1 MSELKIPQDNIL
13 PISVWLD
20 VLGTVFS
27 PQGLLLIGAGSG
39 NSQWIKWLLRQAQ
52 FPIQLVEGDKVK
64 YKYLERSLAFNEDWT
79 LQHEVV
85 APRPGPIEFHH
96 ASNPNESGLLPPSQ
110 LNSFWPHLEC
120 VRTEHVENAV
130 TLSSLLEAK
139 RNINW
144 LVLDCLPA
152 ATILMGAGERLSDL
166 DVIIVRVA
174 FNDHFNAESGAD
186 QNSINILLQS
196 AGLTCIHVVPQRHPA
211 LAHAIYVR
219 DIKRQKNEHA
229 QNKENIN
236 QLKLMVQ
243 QAEVNHN
250 NDLELAFK
258 SVESLKIELNESSTK
273 LIKIKKNNQQIENK
287 FSLQRDTLIKTE
299 ERLKQSQQELNH
311 LSNELKKEHKLVT
324 GSETQFAQCNVELK
338 SMQKCN
344 EQLKQQLDLQNNN
357 FSEIKDKLTDK
368 NKVLISTE
376 EALAETKNNLDKT
389 KTEYEKLK
397 IDALQNINNL
407 NSQLEK
413 KKTKIDELT
422 KTLEVASTVQTKKSD
437 TTGFDCFID
446 DIEPYLYGKSI
457 TYVDVGA
464 FVGDVY
470 KFIIENKKIR
480 VREAHLIEPNPDSY
494 ENLISNIKKY
504 RIPALHTYNIGV
516 SDTEHTLRF
525 STAASMTKTVTTS
538 QSLIRSEDCHD
549 IKCSPLDELS
559 QFITDGR
566 INLLKIDVEG
576 HEMSVLRGAESML
589 QKSNIDIIY
598 IEVGFNIAGTQQ
610 SYFAEVDQFLQKYN
624 YRCFKI
630 YEQTHEWI
638 HDHPWLRRC
647 NFAYLSAPF
656 AINNPAKLTL
666 ENRRLQQLLEN
677 KPNS

>member
-1 MSELKIPQDNIL
+1 MSELKISQDNIL

-52 FPIQLVEGDKVK
+52 FPIQLVEGDRVK
-64 YKYLERSLAFNEDWT
+64 YKFLERSLAFKENWT

-120 VRTEHVENAV
+120 VRTEPVENAV
-130 TLSSLLEAK
+130 TLLSLLEAK
-139 RNINW
+139 KNINW

-152 ATILMGAGERLSDL
+152 ATLLKSTEECLSGL
-166 DVIIVRVA
+166 DVIIVKVTL
-174 FNDHFNAESGAD
+174 NDHLSVESGAD
-186 QNSINILLQS
+186 QNSINILLKS
-196 AGLTCIHVVPQRHPA
+196 AGLTCVHVVPQRHPA
-211 LAHAIYVR
+211 LAHAIYIR
-219 DIKRQKNEHA
+219 DIKRQKKEHA
-229 QNKENIN
+229 QDRENIN

-243 QAEVNHN
+243 QAELNHN
-250 NDLELAFK
+250 KDLESTLK
-258 SVESLKIELNESSTK
+258 SVESLKIELDESSAK
-273 LIKIKKNNQQIENK
+273 LIKLKEHNQQIENK
-287 FSLQRDTLIKTE
+287 FSLQRDTLVKTE
-299 ERLKQSQQELNH
+299 ERLQLSLQELN
-311 LSNELKKEHKLVT
+311 LISNELTKEHKLVT
-324 GSETQFAQCNVELK
+324 ESEAQFSQCNTELI
-338 SMQKCN
+338 SLQNCN
-344 EQLKQQLDLQNNN
+344 EQLKQQLELKNKSL
-357 FSEIKDKLTDK
+357 SEIKDKLTEQ
-368 NKVLISTE
+368 NKVFISTQ
-376 EALAETKNNLDKT
+376 EALAESKNKLEKI
-389 KTEYEKLK
+389 KAEYEKQK
-397 IDALQNINNL
+397 IDAGQNINNL

-413 KKTKIDELT
+413 QKIKIDELT
-422 KTLEVASTVQTKKSD
+422 KISQVASTVQNKKGD

-480 VREAHLIEPNPDSY
+480 VREAHLIEPNPNSY
-494 ENLISNIKKY
+494 ETLISNIQKY

-525 STAASMTKTVTTS
+525 STAASMTKAVTTS

-576 HEMSVLRGAESML
+576 HEMSVLRGAERML

-677 KPNS
+677 KPNT